1 MNVLYIG
8 PTLPKYTD
16 LIQALLPEGFHFQ
29 TTGPRSPQL
38 AEHLGEADFLIGLT
52 RVTEEMLKAAPRLKL
67 IQAITAG
74 YDNIDV
80 DAAARAGIPVA
91 TTSGANA
98 VSVAEHIFALIM
110 ALSRRIV
117 YADSAVRRGDWPQLE
132 LYHGSCF
139 ELAGKTIGLVGF
151 GHIGQAAARMAHGF
165 GMAVLYYRRNR
176 LTAEEE
182 RSLEASYA
190 PLEGLLQASDIVSI
204 QVPFTPQTKGLIGR
218 QELGKLKKSALLI
231 NVARGGIV
239 DEEALIECLNE
250 KSIAGAGLDVFAS
263 EPVAPENPLLHMD
276 NLVLTPHTAG
286 AAWESVRRTLEA
298 SVDNI
303 VRVASGNEPYNQVGP
318 LADQQEQR

>member
-16 LIQALLPEGFHFQ
+16 LIEDLLPAGFRFQ
-29 TTGPRSPQL
+29 TVGHDSLQ
-38 AEHLGEADFLIGLT
+38 LGERINKADFLIGFM
-52 RVTEEMLKAAPRLKL
+52 RVTEEMLQAAPRLKL

-98 VSVAEHIFALIM
+98 VSVAEHIFALIL
-110 ALSRRIV
+110 AISRRIV
-117 YADSAVRRGDWPQLE
+117 YADSAVKRGDWPQLE

-139 ELAGKTIGLVGF
+139 ELAGKTIGLIGF
-151 GHIGQAAARMAHGF
+151 GHIGQAAARMARGF
-165 GMAVLYYRRNR
+165 GMEVLYYRRNR

-182 RSLEASYA
+182 RSLEASYT
-190 PLEGLLQASDIVSI
+190 PLEGLLQRSDIVSI
-204 QVPFTPQTKGLIGR
+204 QVPFTPQTKGLIGGK
-218 QELGKLKKSALLI
+218 ELGMMKKSALLI
-231 NVARGGIV
+231 DVARGGIV
-239 DEEALIECLNE
+239 DEEALIESLNE
-250 KSIAGAGLDVFAS
+250 KRIAGAGLDVFAR
-263 EPVAPENPLLHMD
+263 EPVKPENPLLHMD
-276 NLVLTPHTAG
+276 NVVLTPHTAG

-303 VRVASGNEPYNQVGP
+303 LRVASGNKPYNQVRP
-318 LADQQEQR
+318 LADQQEQL